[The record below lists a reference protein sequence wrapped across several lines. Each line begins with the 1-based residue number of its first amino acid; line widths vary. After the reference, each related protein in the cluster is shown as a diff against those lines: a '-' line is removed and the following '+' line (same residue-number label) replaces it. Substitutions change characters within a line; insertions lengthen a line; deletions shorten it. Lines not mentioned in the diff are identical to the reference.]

1 MDIEHEVGVEN
12 YRLIS
17 LGRKRRRE
25 RGSTGGIAS
34 SFLDACLMCLWDTGR
49 DCQGT
54 SGSGGSEKDSL

>member
-1 MDIEHEVGVEN
+1 MDIEHELGVEN

-25 RGSTGGIAS
+25 RGSTGEIAS